1 MFGALAANLLRGPSI
16 DDSPAGRRQSPIFFR
31 SPTMPDTSSA
41 TPMTSIPQRKSRH
54 SVGLRIIAIYKAIK
68 TVGLLLVAT
77 AAFRLDR
84 TQNFERL
91 VHWLEHLSLTD
102 SNSLRWS
109 LVNLLESMGPSKFV
123 AIGIVALAYAAIFA
137 TEGIGL
143 WMRKYWAEWFTVIA
157 TGSLVPLELYETVRH
172 FTWLKLAV
180 LLVNVIIV
188 VYLVRIAL
196 QSRAEL
202 AGAG

>member
-1 MFGALAANLLRGPSI
+1 MT
-16 DDSPAGRRQSPIFFR
+16 
-31 SPTMPDTSSA
+31 PTPKRA
-41 TPMTSIPQRKSRH
+41 SRH
-54 SVGLRIIAIYKAIK
+54 SVGLRIIAIYKAVK
-68 TVGLLLVAT
+68 TVGLILVAT
-77 AAFRLDR
+77 AAFHLDR

-109 LVNLLESMGPSKFV
+109 LVNLLENMGPSKFV
-123 AIGIVALAYAAIFA
+123 AIGIVALVYAAIFA

-157 TGSLVPLELYETVRH
+157 TGSLIPLELYETVHH
-172 FTWLKLAV
+172 FTGFKLAA
-180 LLVNVIIV
+180 LLANIAIV
-188 VYLVRIAL
+188 AYLVRIAL

-202 AGAG
+202 AGEG

>member
-1 MFGALAANLLRGPSI
+1 
-16 DDSPAGRRQSPIFFR
+16 
-31 SPTMPDTSSA
+31 MPDISSA
-41 TPMTSIPQRKSRH
+41 TPMTPTPKRASRH
-54 SVGLRIIAIYKAIK
+54 SVGLRVIAIYKAVK
-68 TVGLLLVAT
+68 TVGLILVAI
-77 AAFRLDR
+77 AAFKLDR

-102 SNSLRWS
+102 SNSLRWR
-109 LVNLLESMGPSKFV
+109 LIDLLTNMGPSKFV

-157 TGSLVPLELYETVRH
+157 TGSLIPLELYETVHH
-172 FTWLKLAV
+172 FTWIKLVV
-180 LLVNVIIV
+180 LLGNIVIV
-188 VYLVRIAL
+188 GYLVRIAL

-202 AGAG
+202 ADAKAEQT